1 MALVTTIH
9 SDWLNL
15 VNRYADSIR
24 FGVIQIVIH
33 EGNVVQVDRTEKVRF
48 DKPKIEGKEF
58 LKVNRN
64 NGDEA

>member
-1 MALVTTIH
+1 MALATTTH

-48 DKPKIEGKEF
+48 DKSKIEGKEF